1 MGGDPGR
8 DDYGYGIVGPTP
20 ESKAVFSGCFEVM
33 LIQEYIE
40 DEYRK
45 YLASTDD
52 HALLDKQVDSLMQW
66 GVRRWNLIEVPE
78 WAEEEVGRVYMG
90 DEKPQERLVV
100 LKRWPLE
107 QANGKLIGDLDS
119 RIADFFRSL
128 KGIGIQ
134 RPSIVGYQRYFHY
147 IFLRETEKIFGESMQ
162 KWAGASLILNR
173 LESTGRLATRFDKF
187 DMFGPVRIWKKDRVL
202 VFFDRNIM
210 RPALVRRGL
219 MKK

>member
-1 MGGDPGR
+1 MLACNLR
-8 DDYGYGIVGPTP
+8 R
-20 ESKAVFSGCFEVM
+20 SRKAASRVNQFTSSSPLCLM
-33 LIQEYIE
+33 LIQHYIE
-40 DEYRK
+40 DEYNR
-45 YLASTDD
+45 YISSSDD

-78 WAEEEVGRVYMG
+78 WLEKEVGRVYMDRG
-90 DEKPQERLVV
+90 QPQERLVV

-107 QANGKLIGDLDS
+107 EANARLIGDLDS

-147 IFLRETEKIFGESMQ
+147 IFKRETEELFGDNMQ
-162 KWAGASLILNR
+162 KWAGAYLILNR

-187 DMFGPVRIWKKDRVL
+187 DMFGPIRIWKKDKVL
-202 VFFDRNIM
+202 VFFERKIM
-210 RPALVRRGL
+210 RPALIRRGL
-219 MKK
+219 LRK